1 MQVQKMT
8 NELFSKRE
16 ENHLML
22 STCFFFPS
30 LTFSYFL
37 LPLDLFPSLTFSYFL
52 LPLDFFPSL
61 PLSSLLLTK
70 THIISAQLYNPELAQ
85 LLERTLQLAKVVLES
100 SLKKHQSLQKE

>member
-1 MQVQKMT
+1 MSMQVQKMT

-52 LPLDFFPSL
+52 LPLDLFPSLTFSYFLLPLDFFPSL
-61 PLSSLLLTK
+61 TFS
-70 THIISAQLYNPELAQ
+70 
-85 LLERTLQLAKVVLES
+85 
-100 SLKKHQSLQKE
+100 